1 MGADEALRL
10 RALARS
16 QILDT
21 PPEPEFDELTALA
34 ASICET
40 PMAIITLVDEKRQ
53 WFKSQFGLTL
63 NETPREIA
71 FCDITIQNADVT
83 VIEDA
88 FRDNRF
94 ADNPLVH
101 ASLGIR
107 FYAGVPL
114 VTEDGSAIGTL
125 AVLDTMPR
133 RLLPKQTAALRT
145 LGRSV
150 MNQIELRRLLIATR
164 RIARTE
170 MKATSSD
177 PLIDAMYKALQ
188 CSSTAP
194 QAIDVFPGLF
204 FWTDASGKILLH
216 NRKAA
221 RLVDFFGASARIQ
234 GLVAIDMRAEFV
246 ERQQKA
252 NETAC
257 ESFKTI
263 LVDPETGR
271 HAYLIASE
279 RWLMD
284 SVAYLSWIALPL
296 TDGDPR
302 GT

>member
-1 MGADEALRL
+1 MSTEEALRL

-34 ASICET
+34 ANVCET

-63 NETPREIA
+63 NETPRDIA
-71 FCDITIQNADVT
+71 FCNITIQNSGLT

-88 FRDNRF
+88 FRDSRF

-101 ASLGIR
+101 ANLGIR

-133 RLLPKQTAALRT
+133 RLLPKQTTALRT
-145 LGRSV
+145 LARSV

-164 RIARTE
+164 LLAKTE
-170 MKATSSD
+170 IEATSSD
-177 PLIDAMYKALQ
+177 PLIDAMCKTLQ
-188 CSSTAP
+188 RAP
-194 QAIDVFPGLF
+194 KDAQAIDVFPGLL
-204 FWTDASGKILLH
+204 FWTDETGKILRH
-216 NRKAA
+216 NPKAA
-221 RLVDFFGASARIQ
+221 RFVDFFGATVRIQ
-234 GLVAIDMRAEFV
+234 DLIATEMRAEFI
-246 ERQQKA
+246 ERQQNP
-252 NETAC
+252 NETAHD
-257 ESFKTI
+257 SFKTM

-271 HAYLIASE
+271 LPYLLAFE
-279 RWLMD
+279 RWGTEGQM
-284 SVAYLSWIALPL
+284 YLCWAALPL
-296 TDGDPR
+296 PPDDLR
-302 GT
+302 SK

>member
-40 PMAIITLVDEKRQ
+40 PMAIITLIDEKRQ
-53 WFKSQFGLTL
+53 WFKSRFGLTL

-71 FCDITIQNADVT
+71 FCNITIQNPGVT

-101 ASLGIR
+101 ANLGIR

-114 VTEDGSAIGTL
+114 VSEDGSAIGTL

-133 RLLPKQTAALRT
+133 RLLPKQTEALRT
-145 LGRSV
+145 LSRSV

-164 RIARTE
+164 RLAQTE
-170 MKATSSD
+170 MEATSSD
-177 PLIDAMYKALQ
+177 PLIDAMSKTLQ
-188 CSSTAP
+188 PSSTGS
-194 QAIDVFPGLF
+194 QVLDVFPGLF
-204 FWTDASGKILLH
+204 FWTDASGKILRH
-216 NRKAA
+216 NPKAA
-221 RLVDFFGASARIQ
+221 RLVDFFGATARIQ
-234 GLVAIDMRAEFV
+234 DLVATDMRAEFI
-246 ERQQKA
+246 ERQQNA
-252 NETAC
+252 NHIAR

-271 HAYLIASE
+271 HAYLVALE
-279 RWLMD
+279 RWLTD
-284 SVAYLSWIALPL
+284 SHSYLSWAALPL
-296 TDGDPR
+296 AQDDPHDD
-302 GT
+302 